1 MRIDGHQP
9 VPSGRPGRSQDT
21 TGSKPETAAG
31 TTGPADASQA
41 SATESSSYAQQLR
54 KQFQSAPEVRI
65 DAVEAA
71 RAKLAAGA
79 YDGQAAAERTA
90 AAMLKEFAQS

>member
-9 VPSGRPGRSQDT
+9 VPSGRTSRSQDT
-21 TGSKPETAAG
+21 PSSKPETAAG
-31 TTGPADASQA
+31 TTESAGASQA
-41 SATESSSYAQQLR
+41 SATERSSYAQQLR
-54 KQFQSAPEVRI
+54 KQVQSAPEVRI

-79 YDGQAAAERTA
+79 YDGPAAAENTA